1 MEDIKQIVNYIFDKF
16 NNIDKDHKIKPFLWN
31 IDTSL
36 ETIINCFIKNLR
48 NNNIEI
54 INKFEIK
61 RTGINSKN
69 NPLYKLFI
77 NDIDITPTSKK
88 SKEVSASA
96 MRQYL
101 QVFSAFGWIVERVD
115 LKKIIDNKNIK
126 ASASINKI
134 LLDDFDIKINYL
146 ELISK
151 GSYSLVYYTR
161 NLAYSFFVAYCYKND
176 FIPENIEFEKI
187 KNKNGTKVFHS
198 TDLENTSK
206 YILGQKLE
214 KKDEGNLMQ
223 TYGKSIKFLE
233 KSSFE
238 ENIIYIYQSIKSFFE
253 DDKERQ
259 EVIKEI
265 ERWNLQSNCSKKRGN
280 LRKKIIEQRVKDQT
294 SHSDIEDINQIE
306 KLEQDIKS
314 LDAAHIFEIKKIRT
328 EIIKNTDNKE
338 KINELLNDCDDPN
351 NGILLPKTYHF
362 YFDRGV
368 IEFDINGN
376 MLFNEEYI
384 ETLKKEKLILCR
396 IKREYFNEKMQNYL
410 IKRY

>member
-16 NNIDKDHKIKPFLWN
+16 NDEDHKIKSFLWN
-31 IDTSL
+31 LDTSL

-61 RTGINSKN
+61 RTGTNSKN

-126 ASASINKI
+126 VSASINKI

-151 GSYSLVYYTR
+151 GSYSWVYYTR
-161 NLAYSFFVAYCYKND
+161 NLAYSFLVAYCYKNNI
-176 FIPENIEFEKI
+176 IPGNIIFEKI
-187 KNKNGTKVFHS
+187 KNKDGIKAFS
-198 TDLENTSK
+198 SSDFAITSK
-206 YILGQKLE
+206 YILGQNLE
-214 KKDEGNLMQ
+214 KKNEGNLMQ
-223 TYGKSIKFLE
+223 TYAKSIDVLE

-259 EVIKEI
+259 EVRKKV

-306 KLEQDIKS
+306 KL
-314 LDAAHIFEIKKIRT
+314 
-328 EIIKNTDNKE
+328 
-338 KINELLNDCDDPN
+338 
-351 NGILLPKTYHF
+351 
-362 YFDRGV
+362 
-368 IEFDINGN
+368 
-376 MLFNEEYI
+376 
-384 ETLKKEKLILCR
+384 
-396 IKREYFNEKMQNYL
+396 
-410 IKRY
+410 